1 MDADIFNF
9 CGKII
14 PYIDEYQNNFDYIIA
29 LLIRDIRTNDII
41 YINNLE
47 IWYEYNYYIKKWQLF
62 DFNKIIR
69 QISTFDK
76 FFNIN
81 LKTYIRKSNLNLNN
95 KIHLLRIIK
104 NIISYIK
111 EKKYNEVKIYAEC
124 CKLFSID
131 NLI

>member
-1 MDADIFNF
+1 MDTDINKF

-14 PYIDEYQNNFDYIIA
+14 PYVYEYQNNMNYIIS
-29 LLIRDIRTNDII
+29 LMIRDIRTNDLI

-47 IWYEYNYYIKKWQLF
+47 IWYQYNHYNKTWEI
-62 DFNKIIR
+62 FNFHKILK

-76 FFNIN
+76 FFDVD
-81 LKTYIRKSNLNLNN
+81 LRTYIRNSDLNLNN
-95 KIHLLRIIK
+95 KIHLLRIVKI
-104 NIISYIK
+104 IISFIND
-111 EKKYNEVKIYAEC
+111 EKYDKNKIYIEC